1 VAKADPP
8 RIEPYTGP
16 AGGWGALASVSRH
29 LVQQRIPIKGP
40 LSLKATNQPEG
51 FDCPGCAWPDRAG
64 EGSVQFCEN
73 GAKAVAAEATA
84 KRARPQRIGAHTL
97 AELAAMSDFE
107 LEDFGRL
114 TEPMRYDA
122 ASGRYVAVSWDEAFA
137 TIGHELNAL
146 QSPDEALFYTS
157 GRTSNEAAFL
167 WQLFGRCFGTNNFP
181 DCSNMCHEPSGAGLK
196 ATIGVGKGTVSL
208 DDFDVADAI
217 FTFGHN
223 PGSNHPRMLGELRKA
238 SKRGAAIVAFNP
250 LRERG
255 LERFADPKDVMEM
268 GGGGATPIASHYF
281 QPRVGGDVALLSGLC
296 KRVIELDDEAQATGR
311 PRVLDAEFI
320 AEHTQGFE
328 AFASHLRA
336 LPWADIEA
344 GCGLSFSQLDV
355 AAQVYARSQRVITCW
370 GMGIT
375 QHRHAVANV
384 ELLAAFMLLRGN
396 LGREGAGLCPIRGHS
411 NVQGDRTMGIDER
424 PSSAFL
430 DALQALT
437 GQAMPRAHGFNT
449 VEAIAAMRDGRAK
462 VFIGLGGNFAAA
474 TPDTEATQAAL
485 RQCRLTV
492 HISTKFNRSHVVHGQ
507 QALVLPCLGR
517 TERDVQA
524 GGVQSI
530 TVEDSM
536 SMVHRSTGR
545 NEPASEHLLSE
556 PVIVARIAQATLG
569 GGSAASSQP
578 RSTLPWLHW
587 CEDYSRIR
595 ELIERCIPGF
605 ERFNE
610 RVAVPGGFRLPNSAA
625 QRRWLTPSQ
634 RAEFHVHAL
643 PLALAQGPQQ
653 FVLSTI
659 RSHDQY
665 NTTIYGESDR
675 YRGVHGERRALFMHP
690 QDLAALGLVAGQR
703 VDIVG
708 VDEGD
713 ATITTAAAGHLP
725 APRRVRGFLPVP
737 YDIPRGCVA
746 AYYPE
751 TNPLVPL
758 HAVAAGAGTPSSKS
772 IAVRL
777 EPAASAAAP
786 A

>member
-1 VAKADPP
+1 VA
-8 RIEPYTGP
+8 I
-16 AGGWGALASVSRH
+16 
-29 LVQQRIPIKGP
+29 
-40 LSLKATNQPEG
+40 
-51 FDCPGCAWPDRAG
+51 
-64 EGSVQFCEN
+64 
-73 GAKAVAAEATA
+73 
-84 KRARPQRIGAHTL
+84 
-97 AELAAMSDFE
+97 
-107 LEDFGRL
+107 
-114 TEPMRYDA
+114 
-122 ASGRYVAVSWDEAFA
+122 SWDEAFA
-137 TIGHELNAL
+137 TIAHELNAL
-146 QSPDEALFYTS
+146 PSPDEALFYTS

-181 DCSNMCHEPSGAGLK
+181 DCSNMCHEPSGVGLK
-196 ATIGVGKGTVSL
+196 ATIGAGKGTVSL

-255 LERFADPKDVMEM
+255 LERFADPKDMLEM
-268 GGGGATPIASHYF
+268 AGGAATPIASHYF
-281 QPRVGGDVALLSGLC
+281 QPKVGGDVALLSGLC
-296 KRVIELDDEAQATGR
+296 KRVIELDDEAQTQGAQ
-311 PRVLDAEFI
+311 RVLDTEFI
-320 AEHTQGFE
+320 AEHTRGFDT
-328 AFASHLRA
+328 FAAHLRA

-344 GCGLSFSQLDV
+344 GCGLSFSQLDL

-424 PSSAFL
+424 PSAAFL

-437 GQAMPRAHGFNT
+437 GQAMPRAPGFNT

-524 GGVQSI
+524 GGTQAI

-545 NEPASEHLLSE
+545 NEPAGQHLLSE
-556 PVIVARIAQATLG
+556 PVIVARIAQATLN
-569 GGSAASSQP
+569 GGSVAANKP
-578 RSTLPWLHW
+578 GSTLPWLHW
-587 CEDYSRIR
+587 CEDYARIR

-610 RVAVPGGFRLPNSAA
+610 RVAQPGGFRLPNSAA

-643 PLALAQGPQQ
+643 PLAVAQGPQQ

-665 NTTIYGESDR
+665 NTTIYGERDR

-690 QDLAALGLVAGQR
+690 QDLAALGLQAGQR
-703 VDIVG
+703 MDIVG
-708 VDEGD
+708 VDEG
-713 ATITTAAAGHLP
+713 G
-725 APRRVRGFLPVP
+725 RRVHGFLPVP
-737 YDIPRGCVA
+737 YDIPRGCLA

-758 HAVAAGAGTPSSKS
+758 HAVARGAGTPSSKS

-777 EPAASAAAP
+777 EPSAQR
-786 A
+786 